1 MSIFFRR
8 VPSLSA
14 DDENKIRAR
23 SSQVCESRNLKKNTG
38 KFFIMAAIEDSN
50 ASFIVKW
57 AGKEYAIDNLAV
69 SSTVKDLKF
78 AIQAK
83 TNVLPERQK
92 LLNLRFK
99 GKETFKIHIFF
110 LYDVKKSREKSLV
123 QFYIP

>member
-1 MSIFFRR
+1 MDSCRGLESSVR
-8 VPSLSA
+8 VK
-14 DDENKIRAR
+14 EF
-23 SSQVCESRNLKKNTG
+23 KKNTG
-38 KFFIMAAIEDSN
+38 KFYKMAAIEDSN

-110 LYDVKKSREKSLV
+110 CMM
-123 QFYIP
+123 

>member
-1 MSIFFRR
+1 
-8 VPSLSA
+8 
-14 DDENKIRAR
+14 
-23 SSQVCESRNLKKNTG
+23 
-38 KFFIMAAIEDSN
+38 MAAIEDSN

-99 GKETFKIHIFF
+99 GKETFKIVHIFF
-110 LYDVKKSREKSLV
+110 LYEVKKSREKSLV
-123 QFYIP
+123 QFYIPLKEFLFMKPNTY

>member
-1 MSIFFRR
+1 MT
-8 VPSLSA
+8 
-14 DDENKIRAR
+14 KIKAEQGAYW
-23 SSQVCESRNLKKNTG
+23 SQVRVKKFKKKNTG
-38 KFFIMAAIEDSN
+38 KFFKMAAIEDSN

-110 LYDVKKSREKSLV
+110 CMM
-123 QFYIP
+123 